1 MSTAT
6 TNEPAAGGTRQ
17 RRLPGEPGIWV
28 FAILDMLIF
37 AEMFGIYGW
46 YRADHYEA
54 FTAAQHSVIPL
65 FGLSLIHI

>member
-1 MSTAT
+1 MSTT
-6 TNEPAAGGTRQ
+6 TTPAPAATRP

-46 YRADHYEA
+46 YRADQYEA
-54 FTAAQHSVIPL
+54 FQAAQDRVI
-65 FGLSLIHI
+65 